1 MRSILLYAN
10 CWKEKMGWAVSCL
23 DFDAQTRRIRHMK
36 IEMCD
41 EQAARVMVAA
51 LWEII
56 REDRKVG

>member
-1 MRSILLYAN
+1 
-10 CWKEKMGWAVSCL
+10 
-23 DFDAQTRRIRHMK
+23 MK